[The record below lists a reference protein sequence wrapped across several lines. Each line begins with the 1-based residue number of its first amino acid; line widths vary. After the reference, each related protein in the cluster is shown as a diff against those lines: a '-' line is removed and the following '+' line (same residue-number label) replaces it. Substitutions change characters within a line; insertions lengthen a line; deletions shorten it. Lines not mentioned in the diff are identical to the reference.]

1 MIGFCRRAIPS
12 GMALCAGQKKAGGRG
27 VPEAS
32 SASAQRAP
40 LESACQTPRTT
51 KNRKLRQH
59 YDSNRDRQKLES
71 HTLVNG
77 FFLSAPF

>member
-40 LESACQTPRTT
+40 LEAARQTPRTT
-51 KNRKLRQH
+51 KNSKFRH